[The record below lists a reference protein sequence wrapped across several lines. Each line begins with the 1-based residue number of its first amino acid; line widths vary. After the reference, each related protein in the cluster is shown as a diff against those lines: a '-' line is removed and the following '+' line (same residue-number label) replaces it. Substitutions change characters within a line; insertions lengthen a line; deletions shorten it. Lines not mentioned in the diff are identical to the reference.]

1 MSVKAIVYKRDDGD
15 YEPIFT
21 VSVEHEELLEYSADE
36 LLKPLLEMLKE
47 NCSRVDFSIEHLD
60 IVPDVIEAHYV
71 EAKSI
76 ATWDWQLNTQCPS
89 CHESV
94 DLLENPSFW
103 KGRDL
108 EFAGSANMQD
118 VECPECQHGFKCNIR
133 NE

>member
-21 VSVEHEELLEYSADE
+21 VSVEHEELLE
-36 LLKPLLEMLKE
+36 MLQE
-47 NCSRVDFSIEHLD
+47 NCSKVDFSIEHLD

-76 ATWDWQLNTQCPS
+76 AKWDLQLNTQCPS
-89 CHESV
+89 CYESV

-103 KGRDL
+103 KDRDL
-108 EFAGSANMQD
+108 EFAGSANMQE
-118 VECPECQHGFKCNIR
+118 VECPKCQHGFKCNIR
-133 NE
+133 NDNHGYRRFI